1 MHQKC
6 HCNAISGKMIEFSMD
21 NIIDYCKLRLFG
33 PDRSSFPS
41 PKNEKVQKI
50 WLEREYFH
58 IFSNR
63 KWFLWKQAQKDQ
75 RSASQTILMWI
86 FGISRQKRTRKVTQT
101 KDLAIQWIFW
111 EVYSPF
117 YFPLESNL
125 TKGQHGLKFKEP
137 KMISTSFLRI

>member
-111 EVYSPF
+111 EVYPTSLF
-117 YFPLESNL
+117 FHFRIVCN
-125 TKGQHGLKFKEP
+125 
-137 KMISTSFLRI
+137 KMRYIWLNDIYN